1 MEKDKVIVS
10 GVNGFVGH
18 HVAREL
24 HNDGAYV
31 VGIGRDKEVD
41 ADIYESVDEYHQA
54 DLTKDWPETSK
65 AKAIIHLAGLAAV
78 GPSFNNPQLY
88 YEVNTSIV
96 TNLCENYLKQD
107 YRPRIIIVSSGAVY
121 DSNQPMPINENGKT
135 DHSSP
140 YAISKV
146 FNEKQAAFYRSQGL
160 DCVIVR
166 PFNHI
171 GPGQSEGFILPDLYS
186 RLDTL
191 IETNECITAG
201 NLENRRDY
209 TDVRDIAKAYGK
221 LALAPTLMHN
231 TYNICSSVSISGK
244 EILNEL
250 EEAMNLKKVNCK
262 IDKSLIRP
270 TDPQEIIGDAS
281 RLRDELGWEPKISI
295 HQTVVDF
302 VKSKNK

>member
-1 MEKDKVIVS
+1 MEKDKVVIS
-10 GVNGFVGH
+10 GINGFVGH

-24 HNDGAYV
+24 RSEGV
-31 VGIGRDKEVD
+31 SVIGISRETEVD
-41 ADIYESVDEYHQA
+41 SDISDVVDEYHQA
-54 DLTKDWPETSK
+54 DLTDKWPETSK
-65 AKAIIHLAGLAAV
+65 ARAIINLAGLAAI
-78 GPSFNNPQLY
+78 GASFENPQMY
-88 YEVNTSIV
+88 YNVNTSIV
-96 TNLCENYLKQD
+96 TKLCENYLKRD

-121 DSNQPMPINENGKT
+121 DSNQPMPINEYGKT

-160 DCVIVR
+160 DCVVVR
-166 PFNHI
+166 PFNHL

-186 RLDTL
+186 RLDML
-191 IETNECITAG
+191 SETNECITAG

-231 TYNICSSVSISGK
+231 TYNICSGVSISGR

-250 EEAMNLKKVNCK
+250 EEAMNLKKVSCK

-281 RLRDELGWEPKISI
+281 RLRNELGWEPKISI
-295 HQTVVDF
+295 HQTVVNF